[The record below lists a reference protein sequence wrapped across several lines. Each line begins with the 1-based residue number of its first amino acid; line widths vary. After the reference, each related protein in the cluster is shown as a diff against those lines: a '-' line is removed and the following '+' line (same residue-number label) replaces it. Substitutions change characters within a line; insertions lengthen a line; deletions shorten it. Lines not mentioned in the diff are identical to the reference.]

1 MDVKRIIYLSY
12 DGMTDPL
19 GQSQVLPYIIGLKE
33 KGYNFTLISFEKR
46 ERFEKGKSAIE
57 INCQENDIQWHPL
70 LYTKTP
76 PILSTL
82 KDLRILKNKIKE
94 LHKANPFHI
103 VHCRSYITALAGV
116 WMKRKWG
123 VKLIFDMRGFWA
135 DERVDGGLWK
145 LKNPLFAS
153 IYRYFKGKER
163 EFLIS
168 ADHTIALTNVA
179 KQEISSWETNSRFGP
194 VDVIPC
200 CVDLNLFD
208 PSSINA
214 HQAKTIRTQL
224 HIEDDQKIISYVGSI
239 GTWYMLNEMVD
250 FFHAFLEVNKSA
262 VFLFVTKDDQEE
274 IQKVFKSKTVPL
286 TALRIV
292 SAERNQVPRYISIS
306 DYSIFFIKPSYSKKA
321 SSPTKQGEI
330 MAMGVPVICN
340 DQVGDSSLVVEKYN
354 AGIVVKEFS
363 QNAYA
368 NYVNDLKQNVFDK
381 EAIRRGAK
389 EFYSLDRGVEK
400 YQAVYEK
407 VVK

>member
-1 MDVKRIIYLSY
+1 
-12 DGMTDPL
+12 MTDPL

-57 INCQENDIQWHPL
+57 SICQESGIQWQPL

-82 KDLRILKNKIKE
+82 KDLKVLKNKIKE
-94 LHKANPFHI
+94 LHKKKSFHI
-103 VHCRSYITALAGV
+103 VHCRSYITALAGL
-116 WMKRKWG
+116 WMKKKWG

-145 LKNPLFAS
+145 LNNPVFAS
-153 IYRYFKGKER
+153 IYKYFKGKEQ

-168 ADHTIALTNVA
+168 ADHTISLTNAA
-179 KQEISSWETNSRFGP
+179 KEEITSWDANKNFAP

-200 CVDLNLFD
+200 CVDLKLFD

-214 HQAKTIRTQL
+214 HQAKTVKAQL
-224 HIEDDQKIISYVGSI
+224 QIQDDQKVISYIGSI
-239 GTWYMLNEMVD
+239 GTWYLLEEMVN
-250 FFHAFLEVNKSA
+250 FFNTFLEVNKNA
-262 VFLFVTKDDQEE
+262 IFLFVTKDDQEE
-274 IQKVFKSKTVPL
+274 IQKVFKIKNLPL
-286 TALRIV
+286 TSLRIV
-292 SAERNQVPRYISIS
+292 SAERNQVPLYISIS

-340 DQVGDSSLVVEKYN
+340 DQVGDTSLVVEKYN

-368 NYVNDLKQNVFDK
+368 NYVNDLKQKDFDQQ
-381 EAIRRGAK
+381 AIRRGAK
-389 EFYSLDRGVEK
+389 EFFSLDRGIEK
-400 YQAVYEK
+400 YHAVYEK